1 VISADVGLALPDF
14 RACERTFS
22 MLTQVAGRAG
32 RGLLGGQAI
41 FQTYQPDHYAIRA
54 AAQHDYAAFYAREIE
69 ARRELGYPP
78 FRRMARVLIQHQNPT
93 TAAREAGRIAELMQE
108 AITAHSLT
116 GTTLI
121 GPAPCFFGRINRA
134 YRWQIILRGPD
145 PLPALRELD
154 LGRFAQIDPDPLD
167 VL

>member
-1 VISADVGLALPDF
+1 
-14 RACERTFS
+14 
-22 MLTQVAGRAG
+22 
-32 RGLLGGQAI
+32 
-41 FQTYQPDHYAIRA
+41 
-54 AAQHDYAAFYAREIE
+54 
-69 ARRELGYPP
+69 
-78 FRRMARVLIQHQNPT
+78 MARVLIQHDNPT
-93 TAAREAGRIAELMQE
+93 QAMREAVRVARLLEE
-108 AITAHSLT
+108 AMTAHNLT

-145 PLPALRELD
+145 PLPALRDLD